1 MALPAVQ
8 LLCLEQGDRSLEQ
21 HTSDFLQL
29 ACLTYF
35 PDRSLCIY
43 YRTGLS
49 ERSKARIPAG
59 GPTEDFAA
67 YVEWVLVNNHSQ
79 FTIGPAEDDT
89 STTPHPETNHPPST
103 TCTMEKR
110 EPTADR
116 GDRPARTIE
125 TEPEERTEGVVAPGC
140 EPLGVSDQVREP
152 VTSCAVE
159 GVLVEFEGWEES
171 PDHNN
176 TTVDGIVIT
185 TETFLDLLDVFEE
198 VNSPCLVSP
207 LVPSSSELFVSPLVP
222 SSSELFVSPL
232 VPSSSELSVSPLV
245 PSSSEL
251 SVSPLVPSSSELS
264 VSPLVPSSSELS
276 VSPLVLSSSEL
287 SVPLLVLSSPVFPP
301 NLPLPPPQTISSSL
315 PPLVPF
321 SLSSTPSRKRM
332 DPTRCFRPPVSPW
345 TEVLLAPSPAFESN
359 TPPRPVDA
367 SPSPWLL
374 PPSAPPDTLSL
385 KTPPGSLV
393 PQAPTWS
400 DIVQPAPTVSPG
412 SSFPPSPPSSSV
424 APPPSQSSGSRI
436 SPRMLVV
443 PAPAR
448 SPDPAVS
455 VGLSGIPTPPG
466 SPSSVASP
474 SAVPRVAPLIS
485 PRWCSS
491 SSTPPWGLIM
501 VGLWTNI
508 WLLLLQASPWL
519 LPPSTPPWTIFGF
532 YGLLCISSFASR
544 PPPEP
549 PPPPSSVGLHTA
561 RGRAYP
567 EGGDMLHVLCPVT

>member
-29 ACLTYF
+29 ACLTHF

-116 GDRPARTIE
+116 GDRPVGTIE

-198 VNSPCLVSP
+198 VYSPCLVSP

-222 SSSELFVSPL
+222 SSSELFVFPAGPVQPS
-232 VPSSSELSVSPLV
+232 VPSQPPSHHRCLPWYPSASHQLHHGNAWIRLDASGHQCHRGLRFSWLRLQ
-245 PSSSEL
+245 PSSPTLHRGL
-251 SVSPLVPSSSELS
+251 STLRLRRGSSLPRLHRIPSASRLHRAPSSHRLR
-264 VSPLVPSSSELS
+264 LG
-276 VSPLVLSSSEL
+276 
-287 SVPLLVLSSPVFPP
+287 
-301 NLPLPPPQTISSSL
+301 QTSSSL
-315 PPLVPF
+315 HL
-321 SLSSTPSRKRM
+321 R
-332 DPTRCFRPPVSPW
+332 FR
-345 TEVLLAPSPAFESN
+345 LA
-359 TPPRPVDA
+359 
-367 SPSPWLL
+367 
-374 PPSAPPDTLSL
+374 
-385 KTPPGSLV
+385 
-393 PQAPTWS
+393 
-400 DIVQPAPTVSPG
+400 
-412 SSFPPSPPSSSV
+412 PPSPPVSSFVLSRTASVCLRVPRFHLGCSSSRL
-424 APPPSQSSGSRI
+424 QLGLQIQQCRSGSPAFQLHLDHHHRWLLHRP
-436 SPRMLVV
+436 SPRW
-443 PAPAR
+443 R
-448 SPDPAVS
+448 
-455 VGLSGIPTPPG
+455 
-466 SPSSVASP
+466 
-474 SAVPRVAPLIS
+474 LIS

-532 YGLLCISSFASR
+532 YGLLCISSFCLSPSSR
-544 PPPEP
+544 APT
-549 PPPPSSVGLHTA
+549 PPSSVGLHTA
-561 RGRAYP
+561 RGRAYL

>member
-29 ACLTYF
+29 ACLTHF

-116 GDRPARTIE
+116 GDRPAGTIE

-222 SSSELFVSPL
+222 SSSEL
-232 VPSSSELSVSPLV
+232 
-245 PSSSEL
+245 
-251 SVSPLVPSSSELS
+251 
-264 VSPLVPSSSELS
+264 
-276 VSPLVLSSSEL
+276 

-345 TEVLLAPSPAFESN
+345 TEVLLAPPPAFESN

-424 APPPSQSSGSRI
+424 APPPSQSSGSQI
-436 SPRMLVV
+436 PPRMLVV

-519 LPPSTPPWTIFGF
+519 LPPSTPPWTIFVF
-532 YGLLCISSFASR
+532 CRLLFFSFALR

-549 PPPPSSVGLHTA
+549 PPTLLSWTPYGARPRLPGGGRYVTCTVSCDLVFPQSV
-561 RGRAYP
+561 
-567 EGGDMLHVLCPVT
+567 